1 MTIKPGGT
9 MRMDFLSWDNTI
21 FHLLILAA
29 TGIPENTPSVSAKV
43 NADAGFSVRF
53 TDVSALKVTV
63 PPPVHLIS
71 PAQSGNAIKESA
83 VMKMSAL
90 SLL

>member
-9 MRMDFLSWDNTI
+9 MRMDFLSWDITI

-63 PPPVHLIS
+63 PPVHLIS
-71 PAQSGNAIKESA
+71 PAQSGNTTKESA